1 MRNFKDRILQSYQ
14 NFTFKQIYMSD
25 ILHIY
30 KSKTLYYCIIV
41 NIYKV
46 KKNFYALYSHGTLRT
61 KFHTLTHGDTMRI

>member
-1 MRNFKDRILQSYQ
+1 
-14 NFTFKQIYMSD
+14 MSD